1 MIHAADGRF
10 VPDSRVGVRLRP
22 RRPPVTM
29 GAMDGSES
37 QHVVSAAVPVGAP
50 VRSRRSLGR
59 KQLAIALAVWAA
71 LVIAALGIAK
81 ALDDEPV
88 RATAESVAPAGL
100 PPLRLYLDRS
110 LPKEVTDLSTLAAQA
125 DRLQQLA
132 VGGSDPARWVELGT
146 VALRGGDLNTARLVF
161 ERALTL
167 DRDRLDAKVG
177 LAMVDGAT
185 GPDGLKR
192 AAKTLSDL
200 EASNP
205 NSQLVVFNLGMVA
218 AYRGDRDTLE
228 RGFVR
233 AAALGPNTPLGA
245 LARQLVAAARRASAS
260 P

>member
-1 MIHAADGRF
+1 
-10 VPDSRVGVRLRP
+10 
-22 RRPPVTM
+22 
-29 GAMDGSES
+29 MDGSES
-37 QHVVSAAVPVGAP
+37 QHVASPAVPVGAP
-50 VRSRRSLGR
+50 TRPRRSFGR

-71 LVIAALGIAK
+71 LVVAALGIAT

-88 RATAESVAPAGL
+88 RETAESVAPAGL

-110 LPKEVTDLSTLAAQA
+110 LPKEITDLATLAAQA
-125 DRLQQLA
+125 DRLQELA
-132 VGGSDPARWVELGT
+132 VGGNDPARWVELGT

-192 AAKTLSDL
+192 AAKTLTDL
-200 EASNP
+200 EKGNP
-205 NSQLVVFNLGMVA
+205 NSQLTVFNLGMVA
-218 AYRGDRDTLE
+218 AYRADRDTLE
-228 RGFVR
+228 RAFTR
-233 AAALGPNTPLGA
+233 AVALGPNTPLGA
-245 LARQLVAAARRASAS
+245 LARQLVAAASSASAT

>member
-1 MIHAADGRF
+1 
-10 VPDSRVGVRLRP
+10 
-22 RRPPVTM
+22 
-29 GAMDGSES
+29 MDGSES
-37 QHVVSAAVPVGAP
+37 SHVVSPAVAVGAP
-50 VRSRRSLGR
+50 ARTRRPFQR
-59 KQLAIALAVWAA
+59 KHLVMALVVWAG
-71 LVIAALGIAK
+71 LVVAALGIAK

-110 LPKEVTDLSTLAAQA
+110 LPKEITNLPTLAAQA
-125 DRLQQLA
+125 DRLQELA
-132 VGGSDPARWVELGT
+132 VGGNDPARWVELGT

-185 GPDGLKR
+185 GQDGLKR
-192 AAKTLSDL
+192 AATTLAGL
-200 EASNP
+200 EKSNP
-205 NSQLVVFNLGMVA
+205 NSQLTVFNLGMVA
-218 AYRGDRDTLE
+218 AYRGDKNTLG
-228 RGFVR
+228 RAFTR

-245 LARQLVAAARRASAS
+245 LARQLAAAASSASAT